1 MKKNKPF
8 AFLFCII
15 AAVCTSFFVS
25 CDDKDDKNFVP
36 SEIIGSWKI
45 YDAREISYDKDGN
58 VVDESTIVNNSY
70 YHIWTFKDRTLQ
82 DDRWLDMNG
91 GHGDPKFEVDI
102 SRLYNITF
110 LENSLIIDNL
120 IETDPFEQVRSD
132 KTLMGEKFDY
142 SINGDFLTATSE
154 HSRYF
159 EKGAEIE
166 GAVKGEYIVT
176 FKKVDDKKLSI
187 QKAGHTSCSAFSV
200 QNSRTNFCLR
210 CGSFSS
216 PPQTTQ
222 GEIADILSN
231 FS

>member
-166 GAVKGEYIVT
+166 GAVKDKYIVT
-176 FKKVDDKKLSI
+176 FKKVNDKK
-187 QKAGHTSCSAFSV
+187 
-200 QNSRTNFCLR
+200 
-210 CGSFSS
+210 
-216 PPQTTQ
+216 
-222 GEIADILSN
+222 
-231 FS
+231 